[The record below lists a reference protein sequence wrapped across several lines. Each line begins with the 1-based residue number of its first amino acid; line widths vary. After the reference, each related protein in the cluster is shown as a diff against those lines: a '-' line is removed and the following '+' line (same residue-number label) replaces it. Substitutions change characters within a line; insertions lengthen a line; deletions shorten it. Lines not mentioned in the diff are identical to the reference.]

1 MTGSQAWR
9 KLNPVTAEPT
19 GARQGQVQGN
29 EGHSQSDLTPAQSQ
43 KGLDRLD
50 KQRDGGLNTRP
61 PPPPPLILTKHLLS
75 RPVAKAMWPPQGRA
89 LKA

>member
-61 PPPPPLILTKHLLS
+61 PPAPTHPHQTFIIKACGKGN
-75 RPVAKAMWPPQGRA
+75 VATSG
-89 LKA
+89 